1 MTKGFAITGIT
12 PFCATAYASSCG
24 NGVVESGEDCDDT
37 SACCVSC
44 KLKTGA
50 VCTPGTNGINTCQIA
65 QHKRTSKRLWHGD
78 GIATATAAHSSPFLC
93 PFLFLLF
100 PPH

>member
-1 MTKGFAITGIT
+1 MFVLCSSPPQFHPTYNQKEMCAQMTKGFAITGIT

-50 VCTPGTNGINTCQIA
+50 VCTPGTNGINTC
-65 QHKRTSKRLWHGD
+65 
-78 GIATATAAHSSPFLC
+78 
-93 PFLFLLF
+93 
-100 PPH
+100 